1 MTKQSTEELVTLG
14 DVYNEFN
21 AYVPHTTRMKK
32 VTKNFAFN
40 VPGVQV
46 PPTCEY
52 MQVITFKKFEMTNIF
67 FK

>member
-1 MTKQSTEELVTLG
+1 MIIYHNFKQALDPMTKQSTEELVTLG

-21 AYVPHTTRMKK
+21 AYVTHTTRMKK

-52 MQVITFKKFEMTNIF
+52 MQV
-67 FK
+67 